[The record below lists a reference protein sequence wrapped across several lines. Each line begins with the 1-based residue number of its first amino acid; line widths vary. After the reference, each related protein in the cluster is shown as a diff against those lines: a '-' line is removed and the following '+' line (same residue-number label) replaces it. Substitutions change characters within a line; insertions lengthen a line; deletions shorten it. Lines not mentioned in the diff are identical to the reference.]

1 MVEERSEIL
10 TGVALGTRGGSQ
22 EGSLALSIK
31 GFVFKKA
38 GGGRTVEIPKSDI
51 DHMMWSEAP
60 RLDMANG
67 GTKMSVLAVI
77 RKEKNGSCNFVGF
90 PRSKLSSLSAMGLGE
105 AKEVSLSTSGHNWGN
120 MTFEGSTLVFKDGD
134 KVSFT
139 VPLSEVQQATL
150 GRDEVM
156 MQLPVDDT
164 AVDRADDALVGISF
178 HVPKDAEDFPE
189 CDAELPA
196 SKALYDKLKPYTL
209 DDGAGDVVASFD
221 QVGVLVPRGRFDIE
235 MYSNSFHLLGQA
247 HDFRVQYSSILRIFV
262 LPKANSPQTV
272 VAVALD
278 PPLRRGQTTYMM
290 VLCQFPND
298 EETTIELQLSDEQ
311 LAKLNDKGA
320 KLSKLMKGSSP
331 DVFAKALRG
340 LSGAKL
346 TRTGAFRDSI
356 GEEHA
361 VRCTYKNDDGYLY
374 PLEKAFFYL
383 VKPPMLI
390 PYDDIRSVEFMRQS
404 GASASKTFDLTLKM
418 KGGMDDAR
426 DPQYLFRSIPRAE
439 WNNLFEWIK
448 AKNLRV
454 ENLKEVQQGPVARP
468 GFGDMV
474 GIDPALAAIDAAGSD
489 DDGFEE
495 EDDDFEASES
505 ESDGDDSEVEDAA
518 ETVPEFKPKKEKKKE
533 PSEKKVV
540 KTPASQEDDGKK
552 KRKKKDPNAPKKG
565 MTAFIF
571 FSNTKRAEVT
581 AELKAA
587 NPDMKGVA
595 EVGKKLGEMWK
606 AMSDADKEPYNK
618 MAADDKERYNKEM
631 ENYTPPE
638 DDGEPEPKKGK
649 KVKAKKDPNAPK
661 KSLTAFIFFSN
672 AKRAEVTAELK
683 AANPDMKGVAEVGKK
698 LGEMWKAMSDA
709 DKEPYNKMAAD
720 DKERYNEEMEAYK
733 GTQDEA
739 TAAGAT
745 QEEDIKMEDTQKGGD
760 AVEAEVKAEE

>member
-1 MVEERSEIL
+1 MDERSEIL
-10 TGVALGTRGGSQ
+10 TGVALGTRAGSQ
-22 EGSLALSIK
+22 EGSLALSSK

-38 GGGRTVEIPKSDI
+38 GGGRTVDIPKADI
-51 DHMMWSEAP
+51 LQLVWSEAP
-60 RLDMANG
+60 RVDNASS
-67 GTKMSVLAVI
+67 GTKISVLRVI
-77 RKEKNGSCNFVGF
+77 RKEKNGCCNFVGF
-90 PRSKLSSLSAMGLGE
+90 PRSKLSALSGLGLGE
-105 AKEVSLSTSGHNWGN
+105 SKEVGVSVSGHNWGN
-120 MTFEGSTLVFKDGD
+120 MSFEESTLMFKDGE

-139 VPLSEVQQATL
+139 LPLSDVQQATL

-178 HVPKDAEDFPE
+178 HVPKDAEDFSE
-189 CDAELPA
+189 CDAELAA
-196 SKALYDKLKPYTL
+196 SKALYDRLKPYTL

-221 QVGVLVPRGRFDIE
+221 QVGVLVPRGRFDVE
-235 MYSNSFHLLGQA
+235 MFSSSFHLLGQA

-290 VLCQFPND
+290 VLCQFPTD
-298 EETTIELQLSDEQ
+298 EEITLELQVSEEQ
-311 LAKLNDKGA
+311 LTKLNDKGA
-320 KLSKLMKGSSP
+320 KLSKTMTGTTS

-404 GASASKTFDLTLKM
+404 GASASKTFDITLKM
-418 KGGMDDAR
+418 KGGMDGAR

-468 GFGDMV
+468 GFDDMV

-495 EDDDFEASES
+495 EDEDFEASES
-505 ESDGDDSEVEDAA
+505 DSDGDDSEVEDAP
-518 ETVPEFKPKKEKKKE
+518 ETVPESKPKKEKKEKKE
-533 PSEKKVV
+533 TTSEKATKQ
-540 KTPASQEDDGKK
+540 PAAQEEDGKK
-552 KRKKKDPNAPKKG
+552 KRKKKDPNAPKKALS
-565 MTAFIF
+565 AFI
-571 FSNTKRAEVT
+571 
-581 AELKAA
+581 L
-587 NPDMKGVA
+587 
-595 EVGKKLGEMWK
+595 
-606 AMSDADKEPYNK
+606 
-618 MAADDKERYNKEM
+618 
-631 ENYTPPE
+631 
-638 DDGEPEPKKGK
+638 
-649 KVKAKKDPNAPK
+649 
-661 KSLTAFIFFSN
+661 FSN

-698 LGEMWKAMSDA
+698 LGEMWKALSDA
-709 DKEPYNKMAAD
+709 EKEPFNKMAAD
-720 DKERYNEEMEAYK
+720 DKERYAKAMEDYK
-733 GTQDEA
+733 LTQGGEGTQETEREMD
-739 TAAGAT
+739 GT
-745 QEEDIKMEDTQKGGD
+745 Q
-760 AVEAEVKAEE
+760 EAEVKGEQ

>member
-1 MVEERSEIL
+1 MDERSEIL
-10 TGVALGTRGGSQ
+10 TGVALGTRAGSQ
-22 EGSLALSIK
+22 EGSLALSSK

-38 GGGRTVEIPKSDI
+38 GGGRTVDIPKADI
-51 DHMMWSEAP
+51 LQLVWSEAP
-60 RLDMANG
+60 RVDNASS
-67 GTKMSVLAVI
+67 GTKISVLRVI
-77 RKEKNGSCNFVGF
+77 RKEKNGCCNFVGF
-90 PRSKLSSLSAMGLGE
+90 PRSKLSALSGLGLGE
-105 AKEVSLSTSGHNWGN
+105 SKEVGVSVSGHNWGN
-120 MTFEGSTLVFKDGD
+120 MSFEESTLMFKDGE

-139 VPLSEVQQATL
+139 LPLSDVQQATL

-178 HVPKDAEDFPE
+178 HVPKDAEDFSE
-189 CDAELPA
+189 CDAELAA
-196 SKALYDKLKPYTL
+196 SKALYDRLKPYTL

-221 QVGVLVPRGRFDIE
+221 QVGVLVPRGRFDVE
-235 MYSNSFHLLGQA
+235 MFSSSFHLLGQA

-290 VLCQFPND
+290 VLCQFPTD
-298 EETTIELQLSDEQ
+298 EEITLELQVSEEQ
-311 LAKLNDKGA
+311 LTKLNDKGA
-320 KLSKLMKGSSP
+320 KLSKTMTGTTS

-404 GASASKTFDLTLKM
+404 GASASKTFDITLKM
-418 KGGMDDAR
+418 KGGMDGAR

-468 GFGDMV
+468 GFDDMV

-495 EDDDFEASES
+495 EDEDFEASES
-505 ESDGDDSEVEDAA
+505 DSDGDDSEVEDAP
-518 ETVPEFKPKKEKKKE
+518 ETVPESKPKKEKKEKKE
-533 PSEKKVV
+533 TTSEKATKQ
-540 KTPASQEDDGKK
+540 PAAQEEDGKK
-552 KRKKKDPNAPKKG
+552 KRKKKDPNAPKKALS
-565 MTAFIF
+565 AFI
-571 FSNTKRAEVT
+571 
-581 AELKAA
+581 L
-587 NPDMKGVA
+587 
-595 EVGKKLGEMWK
+595 
-606 AMSDADKEPYNK
+606 
-618 MAADDKERYNKEM
+618 
-631 ENYTPPE
+631 
-638 DDGEPEPKKGK
+638 
-649 KVKAKKDPNAPK
+649 
-661 KSLTAFIFFSN
+661 FSN

-698 LGEMWKAMSDA
+698 LGEMWKALSDA
-709 DKEPYNKMAAD
+709 EKEPFNKMAAD
-720 DKERYNEEMEAYK
+720 DKERYAKAMEGYTPPEGSDEPEPKKGKKAKAKKDPNAPKKALSAFILFSNAKRAEVTAELKAANPDMKGVAEVGKKLGEMWKALSDAEKEPFNKMAADDKERYAKAMEDYK
-733 GTQDEA
+733 LTQGGEGTQETEREMD
-739 TAAGAT
+739 GT
-745 QEEDIKMEDTQKGGD
+745 Q
-760 AVEAEVKAEE
+760 EAEVKGEQ

>member
-1 MVEERSEIL
+1 MDERSEIL
-10 TGVALGTRGGSQ
+10 TGVALGTRAGGQ
-22 EGSLALSIK
+22 EGSLSLSMK
-31 GFVFKKA
+31 GLVFKKA
-38 GGGRTVEIPKSDI
+38 GGGRTVEVPKADI
-51 DHMMWSEAP
+51 DHLMWSEAP
-60 RLDMANG
+60 RLDRMSS
-67 GTKMSVLAVI
+67 GTKMSVLRVI
-77 RKEKNGSCNFVGF
+77 RKDRNGSCNFIGF
-90 PRSKLSSLSAMGLGE
+90 PRSKLPTLSALGLGD
-105 AKEVSLSTSGHNWGN
+105 AKEVALSVSGHNWGN
-120 MTFEGSTLVFKDGD
+120 MRFEESTLVFKDGD
-134 KVSFT
+134 KVAFT
-139 VPLSEVQQATL
+139 LPLSEVQQATL

-178 HVPKDAEDFPE
+178 HVPKDADDFPE

-196 SKALYDKLKPYTL
+196 SKALYDKLKPFTL

-221 QVGVLVPRGRFDIE
+221 QVGVLVPRGRFDVE

-298 EETTIELQLSDEQ
+298 EETVIELQLSDEQ
-311 LAKLNDKGA
+311 LSKLNDKGA
-320 KLSKLMKGSSP
+320 KLSKSMTGTSP

-404 GASASKTFDLTLKM
+404 GASASKTFDLTLRM
-418 KGGMDDAR
+418 KGGVDDAR
-426 DPQYLFRSIPRAE
+426 DQQYLFRSIPRAE

-468 GFGDMV
+468 GFDDMV
-474 GIDPALAAIDAAGSD
+474 GIDPALAAIDAADSD

-495 EDDDFEASES
+495 EDEDFEASES
-505 ESDGDDSEVEDAA
+505 NSDGDDSEVEDAP
-518 ETVPEFKPKKEKKKE
+518 ETVPEAKPKKEKKEPKRKE
-533 PSEKKVV
+533 PAAEMKPAKKQA
-540 KTPASQEDDGKK
+540 PEEEEDGKK

-565 MTAFIF
+565 LSAFIF
-571 FSNTKRAEVT
+571 FSNAKRAEVT
-581 AELKAA
+581 AELKAV

-606 AMSDADKEPYNK
+606 ALSDAEKEPYNK
-618 MAADDKERYNKEM
+618 QAEDDKVRYAKAM
-631 ENYTPPE
+631 EDYTPPE
-638 DDGEPEPKKGK
+638 DDGEPEPKKGRK
-649 KVKAKKDPNAPK
+649 PKAKKDPNAPK
-661 KSLTAFIFFSN
+661 RSMTAFLHFSN

-698 LGEMWKAMSDA
+698 LGEMWKALSDA
-709 DKEPYNKMAAD
+709 EKEPYNKLAAD
-720 DKERYNEEMEAYK
+720 GKERYAKAMEDYK
-733 GTQDEA
+733 LTQEGDAKTEGTQEGGEMVDDDVKDE
-739 TAAGAT
+739 
-745 QEEDIKMEDTQKGGD
+745 E
-760 AVEAEVKAEE
+760 

>member
-1 MVEERSEIL
+1 MDERSEIL
-10 TGVALGTRGGSQ
+10 TGVALGTRAGSQ
-22 EGSLALSIK
+22 EGSLALSSK

-38 GGGRTVEIPKSDI
+38 GGGRTVDIPKADI
-51 DHMMWSEAP
+51 LQLVWSEAP
-60 RLDMANG
+60 RVDNASS
-67 GTKMSVLAVI
+67 GTKISVLRVI
-77 RKEKNGSCNFVGF
+77 RKEKNGCCNFVGF
-90 PRSKLSSLSAMGLGE
+90 PRSKLSALSGLGLGE
-105 AKEVSLSTSGHNWGN
+105 SKEVGVSVSGHNWGN
-120 MTFEGSTLVFKDGD
+120 MSFEESTLMFKDGE

-139 VPLSEVQQATL
+139 LPLSDVQQATL

-178 HVPKDAEDFPE
+178 HVPKDAEDFSE
-189 CDAELPA
+189 CDAELAA
-196 SKALYDKLKPYTL
+196 SKALYDRLKPYTL

-221 QVGVLVPRGRFDIE
+221 QVGVLVPRGRFDVE
-235 MYSNSFHLLGQA
+235 MFSSSFHLLGQA

-290 VLCQFPND
+290 VLCQFPTD
-298 EETTIELQLSDEQ
+298 EEITLELQVSEEQ
-311 LAKLNDKGA
+311 LTKLNDKGA
-320 KLSKLMKGSSP
+320 KLSKTMTGTTS

-404 GASASKTFDLTLKM
+404 GASASKTFDITLKM
-418 KGGMDDAR
+418 KGGMDGAR

-468 GFGDMV
+468 GFDDMV

-495 EDDDFEASES
+495 EDEDFEASES
-505 ESDGDDSEVEDAA
+505 DSDGDDSEVEDAP
-518 ETVPEFKPKKEKKKE
+518 ETVPESKPKKEKKEKKE
-533 PSEKKVV
+533 TTSEKATKQ
-540 KTPASQEDDGKK
+540 PAAQEEDGKK
-552 KRKKKDPNAPKKG
+552 KRKKKDPNAPKKALS
-565 MTAFIF
+565 AFI
-571 FSNTKRAEVT
+571 
-581 AELKAA
+581 L
-587 NPDMKGVA
+587 
-595 EVGKKLGEMWK
+595 
-606 AMSDADKEPYNK
+606 
-618 MAADDKERYNKEM
+618 
-631 ENYTPPE
+631 
-638 DDGEPEPKKGK
+638 
-649 KVKAKKDPNAPK
+649 
-661 KSLTAFIFFSN
+661 FSN

-698 LGEMWKAMSDA
+698 LGEMWKALSDAEKEPFNKMAAA
-709 DKEPYNKMAAD
+709 DKERYAKAMEVYTPPEGSDEPEPKKGKKAKAKKDPNAPKKALSAFILFSNAKRAEVTAELKAANPDMKGVAEVGKKLGEMWKALSDAEKEPFNKMAAD
-720 DKERYNEEMEAYK
+720 DKERYAKAMEDYK
-733 GTQDEA
+733 LTQGGEGTQETEREMD
-739 TAAGAT
+739 GT
-745 QEEDIKMEDTQKGGD
+745 Q
-760 AVEAEVKAEE
+760 EAEVKGEQ

>member
-1 MVEERSEIL
+1 MDERSEIL
-10 TGVALGTRGGSQ
+10 TGVALGTRAGSQ
-22 EGSLALSIK
+22 EGSLALSSK

-38 GGGRTVEIPKSDI
+38 GGGRTVDIPKADI
-51 DHMMWSEAP
+51 LQLVWSEAP
-60 RLDMANG
+60 RVDNASS
-67 GTKMSVLAVI
+67 GTKISVLRVI
-77 RKEKNGSCNFVGF
+77 RKEKNGCCNFVGF
-90 PRSKLSSLSAMGLGE
+90 PRSKLSALSGLGLGE
-105 AKEVSLSTSGHNWGN
+105 SKEVGVSVSGHNWGN
-120 MTFEGSTLVFKDGD
+120 MSFEESTLMFKDGE

-139 VPLSEVQQATL
+139 LPLSDVQQATL

-178 HVPKDAEDFPE
+178 HVPKDAEDFSE
-189 CDAELPA
+189 CDAELAA
-196 SKALYDKLKPYTL
+196 SKALYDRLKPYTL

-221 QVGVLVPRGRFDIE
+221 QVGVLVPRGRFDVE
-235 MYSNSFHLLGQA
+235 MFSSSFHLLGQA

-290 VLCQFPND
+290 VLCQFPTD
-298 EETTIELQLSDEQ
+298 EEITLELQVSEEQ
-311 LAKLNDKGA
+311 LTKLNDKGA
-320 KLSKLMKGSSP
+320 KLSKTMTGTTS

-404 GASASKTFDLTLKM
+404 GASASKTFDITLKM
-418 KGGMDDAR
+418 KGGMDGAR

-468 GFGDMV
+468 GFDDMV

-495 EDDDFEASES
+495 EDEDFEASES
-505 ESDGDDSEVEDAA
+505 DSDGDDSEVEDAP
-518 ETVPEFKPKKEKKKE
+518 ETVPESKPKKEKKEKKE
-533 PSEKKVV
+533 TTSEKATKQ
-540 KTPASQEDDGKK
+540 PAAQEEDGKK
-552 KRKKKDPNAPKKG
+552 KRKKKDPNAPKKALS
-565 MTAFIF
+565 AFI
-571 FSNTKRAEVT
+571 
-581 AELKAA
+581 L
-587 NPDMKGVA
+587 
-595 EVGKKLGEMWK
+595 
-606 AMSDADKEPYNK
+606 
-618 MAADDKERYNKEM
+618 
-631 ENYTPPE
+631 
-638 DDGEPEPKKGK
+638 
-649 KVKAKKDPNAPK
+649 
-661 KSLTAFIFFSN
+661 FSN

-698 LGEMWKAMSDA
+698 LGEMWKALSDA
-709 DKEPYNKMAAD
+709 EKEPFNKMAAD
-720 DKERYNEEMEAYK
+720 DKERYAKAMEGYTPPEGSDEPEPKKGKKAKAKKDPNAPKKALSAFILFSNAKRAEVTAELKAANPDVKGVAEVGKKLGEMWKALSDAEKEPFNKMAADDKERYAKAMEDYK
-733 GTQDEA
+733 LTQGGEGTQETEREMD
-739 TAAGAT
+739 GT
-745 QEEDIKMEDTQKGGD
+745 Q
-760 AVEAEVKAEE
+760 EAEVKGEQ

>member
-1 MVEERSEIL
+1 MDERSEIL
-10 TGVALGTRGGSQ
+10 TGVALGTRAGSQ
-22 EGSLALSIK
+22 EGSLALSSK

-38 GGGRTVEIPKSDI
+38 GGGRTVDIPKADI
-51 DHMMWSEAP
+51 LQLVWSEAP
-60 RLDMANG
+60 RVDTASS
-67 GTKMSVLAVI
+67 GTKISVLRVI
-77 RKEKNGSCNFVGF
+77 RKEKNGCCNFVGF
-90 PRSKLSSLSAMGLGE
+90 PRSKLSALSGLGLGE
-105 AKEVSLSTSGHNWGN
+105 SKEVGVSVSGHNWGN
-120 MTFEGSTLVFKDGD
+120 MSFEESTLIFKDGE

-139 VPLSEVQQATL
+139 LPLSDVQQATL

-178 HVPKDAEDFPE
+178 HVPKDAEDFSE
-189 CDAELPA
+189 CDAELAA
-196 SKALYDKLKPYTL
+196 SKALYDRLKPYTL

-221 QVGVLVPRGRFDIE
+221 QVGVLVPRGRFDVE
-235 MYSNSFHLLGQA
+235 MFSSSFHLLGQA

-278 PPLRRGQTTYMM
+278 PPLRKGQTTYMM
-290 VLCQFPND
+290 VLCQFPTD
-298 EETTIELQLSDEQ
+298 EEITLELQVSEEQ
-311 LAKLNDKGA
+311 LTKLNDKGA
-320 KLSKLMKGSSP
+320 KLSKTMTGTTS

-404 GASASKTFDLTLKM
+404 GASASKTFDITLKM
-418 KGGMDDAR
+418 KGGMDGAR

-468 GFGDMV
+468 GFDDMV

-495 EDDDFEASES
+495 EDEDFEASES
-505 ESDGDDSEVEDAA
+505 DSDGDDSEVEDAP
-518 ETVPEFKPKKEKKKE
+518 ETVPESKPKKEKKEKKE
-533 PSEKKVV
+533 TTSEKATKQ
-540 KTPASQEDDGKK
+540 PAAQEEDGKK
-552 KRKKKDPNAPKKG
+552 KRKKKDPNAPKKALS
-565 MTAFIF
+565 AFI
-571 FSNTKRAEVT
+571 
-581 AELKAA
+581 L
-587 NPDMKGVA
+587 
-595 EVGKKLGEMWK
+595 
-606 AMSDADKEPYNK
+606 
-618 MAADDKERYNKEM
+618 
-631 ENYTPPE
+631 
-638 DDGEPEPKKGK
+638 
-649 KVKAKKDPNAPK
+649 
-661 KSLTAFIFFSN
+661 FSN

-698 LGEMWKAMSDA
+698 LGEMWKALSDA
-709 DKEPYNKMAAD
+709 EKEPFNKMAAD
-720 DKERYNEEMEAYK
+720 DKERYAKAMEGYTPPEGSDEPEPKKGKKAKAKKDPNAPKKALSAFILFSNAKRAEVTAELKAANPDMKGVAEVGKKLGEMWKALSDAEKEPFNKMAAGDKERYAKAMEDYK
-733 GTQDEA
+733 LTQGGEGTQETEREMD
-739 TAAGAT
+739 GT
-745 QEEDIKMEDTQKGGD
+745 Q
-760 AVEAEVKAEE
+760 EAEVKGEQ

>member
-1 MVEERSEIL
+1 MDERSEIL
-10 TGVALGTRGGSQ
+10 TGVALGTRAGSQ
-22 EGSLALSIK
+22 EGSLALSSK

-38 GGGRTVEIPKSDI
+38 GGGRTVEIPKADI
-51 DHMMWSEAP
+51 DQLMWSEAP
-60 RLDMANG
+60 RVDTASS
-67 GTKMSVLAVI
+67 GTKISLLRVI

-90 PRSKLSSLSAMGLGE
+90 PRSKLSTLSALGLGE
-105 AKEVSLSTSGHNWGN
+105 AKEVELTVSGHNWGS
-120 MTFEGSTLVFKDGD
+120 MAFEESTLVFKDGD

-178 HVPKDAEDFPE
+178 HVPRDAEDFPE

-196 SKALYDKLKPYTL
+196 SKALYDRLKPYTL

-221 QVGVLVPRGRFDIE
+221 QVGVLVPRGRFDVE
-235 MYSNSFHLLGQA
+235 MYSSSFHLLGQA

-290 VLCQFPND
+290 VLCQFPTE
-298 EETTIELQLSDEQ
+298 EETTIELQVSDEH

-320 KLSKLMKGSSP
+320 KLSKTMTGTSP

-404 GASASKTFDLTLKM
+404 GASASKTFDITLKM
-418 KGGMDDAR
+418 KGAMDGAR
-426 DPQYLFRSIPRAE
+426 DQQYLFRSIPRAE
-439 WNNLFEWIK
+439 WNNLFDWIK

-468 GFGDMV
+468 GFDDMV

-495 EDDDFEASES
+495 EDEDFEASES
-505 ESDGDDSEVEDAA
+505 DSDGDDSEVEDAP
-518 ETVPEFKPKKEKKKE
+518 ETVPEAKPKTEKKE
-533 PSEKKVV
+533 PASEKK
-540 KTPASQEDDGKK
+540 PAKKQAHQEDDGKK
-552 KRKKKDPNAPKKG
+552 KRKKKDPNAPKK
-565 MTAFIF
+565 A
-571 FSNTKRAEVT
+571 
-581 AELKAA
+581 
-587 NPDMKGVA
+587 
-595 EVGKKLGEMWK
+595 
-606 AMSDADKEPYNK
+606 
-618 MAADDKERYNKEM
+618 
-631 ENYTPPE
+631 
-638 DDGEPEPKKGK
+638 
-649 KVKAKKDPNAPK
+649 
-661 KSLTAFIFFSN
+661 LTAFIFFSN

-683 AANPDMKGVAEVGKK
+683 AANPDMKGVAEVGKR
-698 LGEMWKAMSDA
+698 LGEMWKALSDA
-709 DKEPYNKMAAD
+709 EKEPYNKQAAD
-720 DKERYNEEMEAYK
+720 DKERYAKAMEGYTPPENDGEPEPKKGKKAKAKKDPNAPKRSMTAFILFSNAKRAEVTAELKAANPDMKGVAEVGKRLGEMWKALSDAEKEPYNKQAADDKERYTKAMEEYKLTQGEEGAQGEGAAQEGDTKAEGTMEA
-733 GTQDEA
+733 
-739 TAAGAT
+739 
-745 QEEDIKMEDTQKGGD
+745 DIKS
-760 AVEAEVKAEE
+760 EE